1 MTNVYVITKEGR
13 DYTDE
18 GKKYIRDKLTGEYG
32 VTGEIVMSFGQTYND
47 PETLADALK
56 RHKDTAY
63 VIISGTT
70 GMFIYSP
77 ESNEGMMLYLKD
89 HPDQTSWETL
99 HACAMM
105 ELKEREKAQQER
117 KAESRG

>member
-1 MTNVYVITKEGR
+1 MTDVYVITKEGR

-18 GKKYIRDKLTGEYG
+18 GKEYIRNSLINEHG
-32 VTGEIVMSFGQTYND
+32 VAGKITMSFGQVYND
-47 PETLADALK
+47 PKTLADALK
-56 RHKDTAY
+56 KHKDTAF

-70 GMFIYSP
+70 GMFTCEP
-77 ESNEGMMLYLKD
+77 KSNESIIWNLEH

-99 HACAMM
+99 HTCAMM

-117 KAESRG
+117 KTEV